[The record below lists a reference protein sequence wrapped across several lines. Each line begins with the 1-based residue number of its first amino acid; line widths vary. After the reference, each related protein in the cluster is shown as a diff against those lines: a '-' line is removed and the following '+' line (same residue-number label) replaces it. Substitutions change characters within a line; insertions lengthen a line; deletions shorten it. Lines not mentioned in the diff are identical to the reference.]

1 MSPPTHTAGPPD
13 ILARIGAER
22 TAALAEERRT
32 DPDEAAYARALATP
46 APQGRFVAAL
56 STPGLSV
63 IAEVKRASP
72 SRGRIAGIPDP
83 VALADAYAAGGAA
96 AISVLTEPLHFLGS
110 PADLQAV
117 ARGVVP
123 VLRKDFVVDVRQIW
137 EARAWGASAC
147 LLIVA
152 MHPTEAALAPLI
164 AACEALGL
172 AALVE
177 VHDAGECDV
186 ALAAG
191 ATIVGVNHRNLRDF
205 SIDMGLFGAL
215 RPRIPA
221 GVLAVA
227 ESGIHDAATAA
238 RMVEAGADAILVGE
252 HLARD
257 VDPAAALR
265 ALRGMGPEA
274 R

>member
-1 MSPPTHTAGPPD
+1 MTASSQAPARPD
-13 ILARIGAER
+13 ILARIGVER
-22 TAALAEERRT
+22 LAALALDRQRE
-32 DPDEAAYARALATP
+32 PDEVVFARATATP
-46 APQGRFVAAL
+46 APNGRFAAAL
-56 STPGLSV
+56 SAPGLSV

-83 VALADAYAAGGAA
+83 VVLADAYAAGGAA

-117 ARGVVP
+117 ARGAVP

-152 MHPTEAALAPLI
+152 MHPTATALAPLI
-164 AACEALGL
+164 AACEDLGL

-177 VHDAGECDV
+177 VHDARECDV
-186 ALAAG
+186 ALVAG
-191 ATIVGVNHRNLRDF
+191 AQLVGVNHRNLRDF
-205 SIDMGLFGAL
+205 SIDMGLFAAL
-215 RPRIPA
+215 RPQIPA
-221 GVLAVA
+221 GVLAIA

-238 RMVEAGADAILVGE
+238 RMLEAGADAILVGE

-257 VDPAAALR
+257 PDPAAALR
-265 ALRGMGPEA
+265 ALRGLEREA
-274 R
+274 P